1 MTLALENMGSQ
12 APGDNWFC
20 GLPGRA
26 GLHSLLEHSSLQV
39 LSCTRN
45 KVPVAK
51 RRGKSAFLVVFF
63 LQTQRDPQAGGAVCH
78 CLLSLR
84 HSPAP
89 SLGLSPRPPSPFALS
104 PPGRWRRLGVS
115 GLVLPCLKHGN
126 TSLLHPNSL

>member
-63 LQTQRDPQAGGAVCH
+63 CKHRGT
-78 CLLSLR
+78 LR
-84 HSPAP
+84 QEVQFVIAS
-89 SLGLSPRPPSPFALS
+89 
-104 PPGRWRRLGVS
+104 
-115 GLVLPCLKHGN
+115 
-126 TSLLHPNSL
+126 